1 MRFSPW
7 LVCWSSVALL
17 GLAGCAHTPVSLT
30 LFELLGLNKPVD
42 RLQLNPQLR
51 YLRVRV
57 DGRTSLMVMGYS
69 ETTAQ
74 GPLETWYSGEGEVLR
89 LRNGRVASTVGL
101 DVDWRAVRD
110 TGLPSWDA
118 LLVRQSVDFVRERD
132 VMPGHRFGVT
142 DTVSLYRVAVP
153 SASNLV
159 GLKPADLQWFEE
171 SVRGDAQGAFAA
183 RYALRDVAGV
193 PTVVYGEQCLSDDL
207 CFSWQPWPVTF

>member
-110 TGLPSWDA
+110 TGLPSWDEM
-118 LLVRQSVDFVRERD
+118 LVRQSVDFVRERD

-171 SVRGDAQGAFAA
+171 SVRGAKGSFAA
-183 RYALRDVAGV
+183 RYALRSVAGV